1 MNFLKKEVN
10 HLVGKAIHRYAL
22 LDNNDRILAG
32 ISGGADSLILLHF
45 LRIWQKKA
53 PIHFDI
59 IPVYL
64 DMGFD
69 NGATKKVLEKYFN
82 DLKIPCY
89 IEETD
94 FGSFAH
100 GSLNRG
106 KSPCFLCS
114 WNRRKRLFELTKVL
128 NCNKIALGHNLDD
141 LIETFFMNICFS
153 GETSTMTPRQD
164 MFKGLITIIR
174 PLALVEKEKIARL
187 ARQLGLP
194 VCKNECPSSQAT
206 NRARIR
212 KILDEM
218 YRLNK
223 KVKGNIKNALS
234 NVKPEYLLS

>member
-1 MNFLKKEVN
+1 MSFLKKEVN
-10 HLVGKAIHRYAL
+10 HLIGQAIHRYGL
-22 LDNNDRILAG
+22 LNQNDRILVG
-32 ISGGADSLILLHF
+32 VSGGADSLILFYF

-69 NGATKKVLEKYFN
+69 NGATKKVLKNFFEN
-82 DLKIPCY
+82 LKTPY
-89 IEETD
+89 YMEETD
-94 FGSFAH
+94 FGPFAH
-100 GSLNRG
+100 GKLNQG

-114 WNRRKRLFELTKVL
+114 WNRRKRLFELTQVL

-153 GETSTMTPRQD
+153 GETSTMVPKQE

-174 PLALVEKEKIARL
+174 PLALVEKEKITRL
-187 ARQLGLP
+187 AKELGLP
-194 VCKNECPSSQAT
+194 VCKNECPSSQNT
-206 NRARIR
+206 NRAKMRQ
-212 KILDEM
+212 ILKEI
-218 YRLNK
+218 YSLNR

-234 NVKPEYLLS
+234 NIRREYLLS